1 MANYLIR
8 NAGGTVQGPFSVS
21 EIQQLIKLGRV
32 TPTTEIQQEGGQTW
46 RRAAE
51 IKGIAAALGVPL
63 QVRQNP
69 AELPPTTSNPRVTAP
84 PPEQYAHTTVG
95 VTVAPHAGF
104 SDRILRSAFQFA
116 RSISVLVIAGSIVT
130 IAGSLLLGGYALMP
144 SPASLVGGVDT
155 PDFGE
160 FLTSCKPEAPTQG
173 QPKQPRQAIRSVIG
187 ESDSCSIYRQGFTS
201 SARNLKVDEDRA
213 VTAFCN
219 VATRLPEEWRGQ
231 FSNGLIR
238 LSEAYVSSPP
248 READCTGADAAN
260 WYIGT
265 FQNRLAERQA
275 QALLDQQAAAERRQL
290 LIPALSGIGTAIGA
304 LLMFLILPLLIQIE
318 RNTRTA

>member
-32 TPTTEIQQEGGQTW
+32 TATTEIQQEGGQTW

-51 IKGIAAALGVPL
+51 IKGIAAALGVPM
-63 QVRQNP
+63 QPRQN
-69 AELPPTTSNPRVTAP
+69 AEEPPTQSNPRVTAP

-155 PDFGE
+155 PEFGE
-160 FLTSCKPEAPTQG
+160 FLTSCKPEAPT
-173 QPKQPRQAIRSVIG
+173 
-187 ESDSCSIYRQGFTS
+187 
-201 SARNLKVDEDRA
+201 
-213 VTAFCN
+213 
-219 VATRLPEEWRGQ
+219 
-231 FSNGLIR
+231 
-238 LSEAYVSSPP
+238 
-248 READCTGADAAN
+248 
-260 WYIGT
+260 
-265 FQNRLAERQA
+265 
-275 QALLDQQAAAERRQL
+275 
-290 LIPALSGIGTAIGA
+290 
-304 LLMFLILPLLIQIE
+304 
-318 RNTRTA
+318 